1 MLIKFDGCVVR
12 RNNELKKATVG
23 YEIHTPKEGK
33 LASSGRDVTNEIT
46 YDNVY
51 STDTEYYALYTGL
64 QVARDIAQR
73 LDDTYHLRIQ
83 GDAQNVLR
91 CVDPSR
97 DDNPSSSNHINLVN
111 KIQRLFGFFDG
122 NPQFQKISSESNS
135 AHDNANGA
143 RSRN

>member
-12 RNNELKKATVG
+12 SDNSLKKATVG

-33 LASSGRDVTNEIT
+33 LVSSGKDVTNEIT

-51 STDTEYYALYTGL
+51 STDTEYYALLVGL
-64 QVARDIAQR
+64 RVARDISQR

-97 DDNPSSSNHINLVN
+97 EDSPSSSNHINLVSQ
-111 KIQRLFGFFDG
+111 IQELFNFFDG
-122 NPQFQKISSESNS
+122 NPQFQKINSESNS
-135 AHDNANGA
+135 AHYNANGA